1 MMKIILVWLLMV
13 IAVAVFVVI
22 LSIPI
27 TAVLWL
33 LVGSA
38 GIMALFLATGGIS
51 MSKRKETPKVVI
63 EKKD

>member
-13 IAVAVFVVI
+13 IAVVVFVVI

-51 MSKRKETPKVVI
+51 MSKRKEKPKVVI